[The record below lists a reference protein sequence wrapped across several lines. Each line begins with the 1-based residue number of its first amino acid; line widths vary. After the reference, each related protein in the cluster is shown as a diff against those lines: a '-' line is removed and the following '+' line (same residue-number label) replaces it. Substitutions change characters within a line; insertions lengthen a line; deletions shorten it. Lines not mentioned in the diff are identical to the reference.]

1 MSTQW
6 YADPQHYR
14 AWTQAHDTL
23 SDHDRDAIRARMR
36 GLYRLPIFSIIL
48 LPTADATPSV
58 SQEAVASVRGQLYPH
73 WELWAGE
80 GFGNAPGD
88 PRLQSPNRNGTPMA
102 DQTRHF
108 DAAIAA
114 AEGEFIVLLPADA
127 RLAESALYEM
137 AVEIEHHPDVDL
149 LYTDEDCLDAS
160 GSRCWPY
167 FKTGWD
173 PDLALGRDAIGCVA
187 AYRRTRLDQISG
199 MRPLPD
205 DADLALYD
213 LSLRFA
219 FASSPPRI
227 RHLPVVGCHRLARSP
242 RRWNAAGARDIVRQH
257 IVEHRVGARVVPAP
271 LAPLWNRVLREL
283 PEPVPLVSIIVP
295 TRDRADLLAR
305 CTAGV
310 LSRTDYPNLELLIVD
325 NDSQDPA
332 TITLLRRLS
341 QDPRVR
347 VVGYSGRFNCAAQNN
362 MAAREARGDIL
373 VLLNNDTDVIRA
385 DWLREMVSHA
395 VRPDVGAVGAKLFYA
410 DERVQHAGVVLGPGH
425 SVVHQFR
432 LAAPFDAGP
441 AGELALTRTVSAVTG
456 ACLAVRR
463 SVFFEIGGLNEELRV
478 AYNDIDL
485 CLRLGDHGYRI
496 VFTPFAELYHLECA
510 TRGYDD
516 SPEKQA
522 LARDELTYFCRF
534 WNSQLDT
541 DPYRNPNVVYGWET
555 MMLSTSSRRERAALV

>member
-1 MSTQW
+1 MPIQW

-14 AWTQAHDTL
+14 AWVQAHDTL
-23 SDHDRDAIRARMR
+23 SDQDRDAIRARIR
-36 GLYRLPIFSIIL
+36 RLCGRPIFSIIL
-48 LPTADATPSV
+48 LPAAAPAV

-73 WELWAGE
+73 WELWVGE
-80 GFGNAPGD
+80 GLADTHGD
-88 PRLQSPNRNGTPMA
+88 PRLRSLHGNGTLTA

-108 DAAIAA
+108 NAMVAA
-114 AEGEFIVLLPADA
+114 AQGEFIVPLPADT
-127 RLAESALYEM
+127 RLAESALYDL
-137 AVEIEHHPDVDL
+137 AVEIEHHPDLDL

-160 GSRCWPY
+160 GSRCCPH

-173 PDLALGRDAIGCVA
+173 PDLALGRDAIGCIA
-187 AYRRTRLDQISG
+187 AYRKTRLDPMIG
-199 MRPLPD
+199 LRPFPD

-219 FASSPPRI
+219 FAVSSTRI
-227 RHLPVVGCHRLARSP
+227 RHVPVVGCHRLAHSP
-242 RRWNAAGARDIVRQH
+242 RWWNAAGARDIVRQH
-257 IVEHRVGARVVPAP
+257 VVEHGGGARVVPAP
-271 LAPLWNRVLREL
+271 LAPLWNRLVREL
-283 PEPVPLVSIIVP
+283 PQPIPLVSIIVP
-295 TRDRADLLAR
+295 TRDRADLLAG
-305 CTAGV
+305 CADGV
-310 LSRTDYPNLELLIVD
+310 LSRTDYPNIELLIVD

-332 TITLLRRLS
+332 AVALLRRLS

-347 VVGYSGRFNCAAQNN
+347 VISYSGPFNYAAQNN
-362 MAAREARGDIL
+362 LAAREARGDIL
-373 VLLNNDTDVIRA
+373 VLLNNDTDAIRS

-410 DERVQHAGVVLGPGH
+410 DERVQHAGVVLGPGR

-432 LAAPFDAGP
+432 LAAPMDPGP

-463 SVFFEIGGLNEELRV
+463 SVFFEVGGLNEDLRV

-485 CLRLGDHGYRI
+485 CLRLGDHGYRV

-510 TRGYDD
+510 SRGYDD
-516 SPEKQA
+516 SAEKQA
-522 LARDELTYFCRF
+522 LAWDELTYFCRF

-541 DPYRNPNVVYGWET
+541 DPYRNPNVVYGWEN
-555 MMLSTSSRRERAALV
+555 MILSPPPPRGRTARV